1 MAYLSNDQI
10 TGKVLVNLHSDGL
23 AIYNNTSIERNIEK
37 QKIYHNVVTIS
48 PSNSK
53 FNKGSIF
60 GWIRIPVGEDLSGDF
75 TYSTWANIASGYY
88 RIRMGVYKLAN
99 SGWYYKIIS
108 ISKNVARQRVEI
120 FRYDDITSGSI
131 YNNGFGD
138 NIYGKWHHFAITRKS
153 GTIYYFIDGKI
164 KGTYDSASI
173 GDYFVNTN
181 GYEVCIV
188 DGAESGYQAYL
199 DDIVVIKDQ
208 CLWSSEFTPPTEKL
222 IGYDLPYTQTLY
234 SSVNEKDKIKIY
246 Y

>member
-1 MAYLSNDQI
+1 MAYLSEDEI
-10 TGKVLVNLHSDGL
+10 TGTVLVNLHSDGL

-37 QKIYHNVVTIS
+37 QKIYHNVVTVS

-75 TYSTWANIASGYY
+75 TYSTWANIINGDY
-88 RIRMGVYKLAN
+88 RIRMGVYKQTN
-99 SGWYYKIIS
+99 SGLYYKIIS
-108 ISKNVARQRVEI
+108 ISNNSGGQRAEA
-120 FRYDDITSGSI
+120 YKYDITSGIPYAKYFS
-131 YNNGFGD
+131 D
-138 NIYGKWHHFAITRKS
+138 NIYGKWHHFAITRKN

-164 KGTYDSASI
+164 KVTYDSANI

-181 GYEVCIV
+181 GYELCIV
-188 DGAESGYQAYL
+188 NGAESGYQAYL

-208 CLWSSEFTPPTEKL
+208 CLWSSEFDPPTEKL
-222 IGYDLPYTQTLY
+222 IGYDLSYTQTLY

>member
-1 MAYLSNDQI
+1 MAYLSSDQI

-37 QKIYHNVVTIS
+37 QKIYHNTVTVS
-48 PSNSK
+48 SSNSK

-75 TYSTWANIASGYY
+75 TYSTWANIINGYY
-88 RIRMGVYKLAN
+88 RIRMGVYKQTN
-99 SGWYYKIIS
+99 SGLYYKIIS
-108 ISKNVARQRVEI
+108 FSDNAGGQRVEA
-120 FRYDDITSGSI
+120 FKYDITSDNPYIKYFS
-131 YNNGFGD
+131 D
-138 NIYGKWHHFAITRKS
+138 NIYGKWHHFVITRKN

-164 KGTYDSASI
+164 EGTYDSTSI
-173 GDYFVNTN
+173 EDYFVNTN
-181 GYEVCIV
+181 GYELCIV
-188 DGAESGYQAYL
+188 NGAESGYQAYL

-208 CLWSSEFTPPTEKL
+208 CLWSSEFDPPTEKL

-234 SSVNEKDKIKIY
+234 STVNEKDKIKIY

>member
-1 MAYLSNDQI
+1 M
-10 TGKVLVNLHSDGL
+10 NLHSDGL

-37 QKIYHNVVTIS
+37 QKIYHNVVTVS
-48 PSNSK
+48 SSNLK

-75 TYSTWANIASGYY
+75 TYSTWANIINGDH
-88 RIRMGVYKLAN
+88 RIRMGVYKQTN
-99 SGWYYKIIS
+99 SELYYKIIS
-108 ISKNVARQRVEI
+108 ISKNSGFQRAEAC
-120 FRYDDITSGSI
+120 RYDNITNSVPYINVFS
-131 YNNGFGD
+131 D

-164 KGTYDSASI
+164 KGTYNSANI
-173 GDYFVNTN
+173 KDYFVNTN
-181 GYEVCIV
+181 GYELCIV
-188 DGAESGYQAYL
+188 DGAESGYRAYL

-208 CLWSSEFTPPTEKL
+208 CLWSSEFDPPTEKL
-222 IGYDLPYTQTLY
+222 VGYDLPYTQTLY